1 VHQNFS
7 KRSKKVEINIGI
19 NAQGREKSANAVKR
33 LLAET
38 YTLYLKTHGYH
49 WNVEGPH
56 FQQLHIQFMEQYTEM
71 WNAVDEL
78 AERVRALGHY
88 APSSYS
94 EMSAISTMAEETER
108 PDWQQ
113 MVRNLASGHEQV
125 ANTARDVLRIAEE
138 VGDEATADVVTPRL
152 TLHEKTAWMLRA
164 TAN

>member
-1 VHQNFS
+1 M
-7 KRSKKVEINIGI
+7 EINIGI
-19 NAQGREKSANAVKR
+19 DDTAREKSANALKR
-33 LLAET
+33 LLADT

-56 FQQLHIQFMEQYTEM
+56 FQQLHLQFMDQYTEM
-71 WNAVDEL
+71 WTAVDSL
-78 AERVRALGHY
+78 AERIRALGHY

-94 EMSAISTMAEETER
+94 EMSALSSLQEEEGR
-108 PDWQQ
+108 PGWQE
-113 MVRNLASGHEQV
+113 MVKNLAAGHERV
-125 ANTARDVLRIAEE
+125 ANTARQVLRVAQE